1 VWCLDSEKWK
11 VLHLPWRGVE
21 GVLALKWH
29 LCCSWKSM
37 DWPLLFFDPR
47 TKMDF
52 WQIHLGLGLPLE
64 GKRLGFFLQGLE
76 ENTGF

>member
-1 VWCLDSEKWK
+1 
-11 VLHLPWRGVE
+11 
-21 GVLALKWH
+21 
-29 LCCSWKSM
+29 M

-47 TKMDF
+47 TKMDS